1 MSCHTQKDGQVSV
14 DEFKL
19 AVKNS
24 CIGKKYNEFPPA
36 MRVFIDS
43 TFKSLDINGEFR
55 QSDGSVLKL
64 LKDHP

>member
-55 QSDGSVLKL
+55 QSWDGRVSSSC
-64 LKDHP
+64 